1 MSAAET
7 TGEKL
12 PAHLNP
18 DLQFKPGQSGNPA
31 GRPKGSKNK
40 LVEDF
45 LGDVLDAWKTKGKAA
60 LDEMIA
66 DKPGDFVKMVAG
78 LVPKEA
84 TLNIND
90 HSELTDDQLAER
102 VRILAA
108 QLAPFL
114 SDGIGTTPAIDA
126 SPPGALIAPKLH

>member
-1 MSAAET
+1 MADECET
-7 TGEKL
+7 TQEKRIVGR
-12 PAHLNP
+12 PFEP
-18 DLQFKPGQSGNPA
+18 GNP

-114 SDGIGTTPAIDA
+114 SDGIGTTPAIDV
-126 SPPGALIAPKLH
+126 SPPSALIAPKLH